1 MVSWAWH
8 RCAMLLVAGLC
19 GAGRAHSTAGA
30 AACAGPGRAVAGGVH
45 WGVRGGCASGV
56 RARPHRG
63 LHCRDSAGR
72 GDRRWASG
80 AEEEEEERDGRCCVG
95 VHHPNSNCS
104 TIRCNTCCR
113 RSRCHETPQ
122 TVQRSTRTPP
132 AMVLLSLNLSLSH
145 FGPEHW
151 LAPPPRVTS
160 QARLHLTGISS
171 DLPKSRLTVLSA

>member
-1 MVSWAWH
+1 MITPVWRGLGGHALG
-8 RCAMLLVAGLC
+8 RRPARAAMLLGGGLR
-19 GAGRAHSTAGA
+19 GPGSGGRGWRALGCARWLRERSTGA
-30 AACAGPGRAVAGGVH
+30 AASGPALQGFRRARRPQM
-45 WGVRGGCASGV
+45 GVRGGGGGGGEGWKV
-56 RARPHRG
+56 
-63 LHCRDSAGR
+63 LD
-72 GDRRWASG
+72 
-80 AEEEEEERDGRCCVG
+80 G